1 MRKKNGAKN
10 DNALF
15 FLGGF
20 AVGWTT
26 LAIVFFA
33 LVFIVWMIFQQITI
47 NKYNAEKAELQKEH
61 QAKQE
66 KLDDLNREDPSLSYE
81 EAERKAREEL
91 GMVKPGEQI
100 LVAE

>member
-1 MRKKNGAKN
+1 MQKKSGAKK
-10 DNALF
+10 DDALF
-15 FLGGF
+15 FLGSF
-20 AVGWTT
+20 AVSWTT
-26 LAIVFFA
+26 LAIVVFA
-33 LVFIVWMIFQQITI
+33 LIFIVWMILQQITI

-61 QAKQE
+61 QVKQE
-66 KLDDLNREDPSLSYE
+66 KLDDLNNEDPSLSYE